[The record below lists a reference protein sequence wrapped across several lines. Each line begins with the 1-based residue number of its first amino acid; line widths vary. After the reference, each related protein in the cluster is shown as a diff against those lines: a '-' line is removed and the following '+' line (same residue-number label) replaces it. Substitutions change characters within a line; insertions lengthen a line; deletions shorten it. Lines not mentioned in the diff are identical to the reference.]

1 MEIAAWFAQEYAQ
14 YIDSIWIDIT
24 QNLLKRLIPRK
35 PTSQDAICSNSL
47 SKACGILIRIVRN
60 DKHML
65 SKFIQSPFYHLL
77 SSLSFP
83 PESLNFLPMAF
94 LQDPGRRPPR
104 PTAAPSHS
112 ALCAPWRAIASSW
125 ANRFVCFFAIVI
137 QRNVNTP
144 CLGLWIMMD
153 YDGLWME
160 QPPLF

>member
-1 MEIAAWFAQEYAQ
+1 M
-14 YIDSIWIDIT
+14 
-24 QNLLKRLIPRK
+24 RLIPRK
-35 PTSQDAICSNSL
+35 PASQDAICSNSL
-47 SKACGILIRIVRN
+47 SKACGILIRIVRS
-60 DKHML
+60 DKYML

-83 PESLNFLPMAF
+83 PESLNFPPMAF

-144 CLGLWIMMD
+144 CLGLSIMMDYSMMD
-153 YDGLWME
+153 YDGL
-160 QPPLF
+160 